1 MARGS
6 SLKRKTLT
14 LTKKRNSKELKV
26 FSDDEDENE
35 KLDTNENSTLIKNE
49 LRSVGTKHLVYHRE
63 KFPCT
68 CLLNDYYN

>member
-14 LTKKRNSKELKV
+14 LTKKRNAKDQLEILS
-26 FSDDEDENE
+26 EDENGKL
-35 KLDTNENSTLIKNE
+35 KLDSTNENSKSIEKE
-49 LRSVGTKHLVYHRE
+49 KGLRKVGTKHLVYHRE

-68 CLLNDYYN
+68 NFKC